1 MARPKRSSPVLTNA
15 EQRQA
20 GLRSISD
27 TLDLG
32 NGLDLTRYTQRI
44 ETLRQKVSTY
54 NTNIASIDDLSRE
67 IKALEK
73 DLREASEQML
83 LGVGAVYGKD
93 SREYGK
99 AGGVRRSERKRSPKM
114 KKTTTSSATSTNSEP
129 THASKPLVTDLST
142 LPLNVQTPEPASQS
156 INGSINGSTNGKVL
170 ISQT

>member
-1 MARPKRSSPVLTNA
+1 MARPKRSSIVLTNA
-15 EQRQA
+15 EQREA

-32 NGLDLTRYTQRI
+32 NGLNLSSYNRRI
-44 ETLRQKVSTY
+44 HALREKVSTY
-54 NTNIASIDDLSRE
+54 NTSIAAIDDLARD

-99 AGGVRRSERKRSPKM
+99 AGGVRRSERKRSLKKNPANTPSVT
-114 KKTTTSSATSTNSEP
+114 KTTSETVTSSEPDAIDSNNAT
-129 THASKPLVTDLST
+129 
-142 LPLNVQTPEPASQS
+142 LN
-156 INGSINGSTNGKVL
+156 STNGKVL
-170 ISQT
+170 VPVGA